1 MDSLA
6 AAFPVRIPF
15 WFLVLKT
22 MEKKK
27 DPVSNMFFF
36 YVFFFLIHLAT
47 AMETDTG
54 ISSLSIN
61 MTPWW
66 FSKWIFFF
74 LDIFWVCL
82 YALFCF
88 VYYSFFVCFCIL
100 RKTNTVLAQNEF
112 LNKGQ
117 RKGKATL
124 GCWASV

>member
-1 MDSLA
+1 
-6 AAFPVRIPF
+6 
-15 WFLVLKT
+15 
-22 MEKKK
+22 
-27 DPVSNMFFF
+27 MFFF
-36 YVFFFLIHLAT
+36 YVFFFFLIHLAT

-117 RKGKATL
+117 RKGEATR
-124 GCWASV
+124 GTSVVGLSFVVLSAVLVCSSGRHDTKLY

>member
-22 MEKKK
+22 MGKKK
-27 DPVSNMFFF
+27 GNPDVEFDPVSNMFFF
-36 YVFFFLIHLAT
+36 FMFFFFLIHLAT

-66 FSKWIFFF
+66 FSKWIYYYFFPRYLLGMF
-74 LDIFWVCL
+74 VRFV
-82 YALFCF
+82 LFC
-88 VYYSFFVCFCIL
+88 L
-100 RKTNTVLAQNEF
+100 L
-112 LNKGQ
+112 
-117 RKGKATL
+117 
-124 GCWASV
+124 